1 MDKEILKALII
12 IVITVCY
19 FANLYLMFCYNP
31 LEILIAN
38 IGMFGVLIILI
49 LVFKFIDW
57 LNY

>member
-1 MDKEILKALII
+1 MNKEILKTLLI

-38 IGMFGVLIILI
+38 FIIFGFIIIIILG
-49 LVFKFIDW
+49 FKFIDW